1 MARISYFKVAFILAY
16 LIVCLWLT
24 FASGAKA
31 QSTVPVPA
39 DPTYDAISRQLGQLL
54 IANAQ
59 CGGQIKALSDQSLK
73 QSQKIE
79 ELQKKLTKALALCGD
94 KCASEGDTPAEV
106 EKKLEGAE

>member
-1 MARISYFKVAFILAY
+1 MARISYLKVAFILAY

-31 QSTVPVPA
+31 QSAVPA
-39 DPTYDAISRQLGQLL
+39 PAGDPTYDAISRQLGQLL

-79 ELQKKLTKALALCGD
+79 ELQKKLGNK
-94 KCASEGDTPAEV
+94 P
-106 EKKLEGAE
+106 